1 MVQIPSEHI
10 KSKEVL
16 SWEGLHLFHFR
27 TSSCS
32 QKLRIYLNLK
42 KISWT
47 PHSINLATGKNYSEF
62 FLGINPKG
70 LVPVLVD
77 DGRVEIESNDILMY
91 LENKFPEI
99 SLVPDSDTTEI
110 STLLKEEDDLHEDIR
125 NIAYRYMFGGLGKK
139 DPNELDAFEKY
150 KSSNSELDYLKL
162 KEVKF
167 YKSFSENGIT
177 DEAVRNSLN
186 NFCKCYDKYEL
197 LLNKQKYLM
206 GNDLSMLDL
215 AWFIYTYRLYV
226 SGFPFKERYPKISAW
241 FLDLYSRKEFFKE
254 VNDPLPLKLIRLYAK
269 TSTSLSGKSIKAL
282 LSK

>member
-1 MVQIPSEHI
+1 MVQIPSDQI
-10 KSKEVL
+10 KTREILNWK
-16 SWEGLHLFHFR
+16 GLHLFHFR

-91 LENKFPEI
+91 LEDKFPENPLI
-99 SLVPDSDTTEI
+99 PDSDTTEI
-110 STLLKEEDDLHEDIR
+110 GTLLKEEDDLHEDIR

-139 DPNELDAFEKY
+139 DPNKLDAFAKY

-162 KEVKF
+162 IEVKF

>member
-1 MVQIPSEHI
+1 MCIRDS
-10 KSKEVL
+10 
-16 SWEGLHLFHFR
+16 
-27 TSSCS
+27 
-32 QKLRIYLNLK
+32 
-42 KISWT
+42 
-47 PHSINLATGKNYSEF
+47 
-62 FLGINPKG
+62 INPKG

-91 LENKFPEI
+91 LEDKFPENP
-99 SLVPDSDTTEI
+99 LVPDSDTTEI
-110 STLLKEEDDLHEDIR
+110 GTLLKEEDDLHEDIR

-167 YKSFSENGIT
+167 YKSFRENGIT
-177 DEAVRNSLN
+177 DEAVKNSLN
-186 NFCKCYDKYEL
+186 NFCKCYDKYES

-206 GNDLSMLDL
+206 GNLLSMLDL

-226 SGFPFKERYPKISAW
+226 SGFPFKDRYPKISEW

>member
-1 MVQIPSEHI
+1 
-10 KSKEVL
+10 
-16 SWEGLHLFHFR
+16 
-27 TSSCS
+27 
-32 QKLRIYLNLK
+32 
-42 KISWT
+42 
-47 PHSINLATGKNYSEF
+47 
-62 FLGINPKG
+62 
-70 LVPVLVD
+70 
-77 DGRVEIESNDILMY
+77 
-91 LENKFPEI
+91 
-99 SLVPDSDTTEI
+99 
-110 STLLKEEDDLHEDIR
+110 
-125 NIAYRYMFGGLGKK
+125 MFGGLGKK
-139 DPNELDAFEKY
+139 DPNKLDAFEKY

-186 NFCKCYDKYEL
+186 NFSKCYDKYES
-197 LLNKQKYLM
+197 LLNKQKYLL
-206 GNDLSMLDL
+206 GSDLSMLDL

-226 SGFPFKERYPKISAW
+226 SGFPFKDRYPKISAW

>member
-1 MVQIPSEHI
+1 MVQIPSDQI
-10 KSKEVL
+10 KSREILNWK
-16 SWEGLHLFHFR
+16 GLHLFHFR

-91 LENKFPEI
+91 LEDKFPENP
-99 SLVPDSDTTEI
+99 LVPDSDTTEI
-110 STLLKEEDDLHEDIR
+110 GTLLKEEDDLHEDIR

-139 DPNELDAFEKY
+139 DPNKLDAFAKY

-186 NFCKCYDKYEL
+186 NFCKCYDKYES
-197 LLNKQKYLM
+197 LLNKQKYLQKYECL
-206 GNDLSMLDL
+206 N
-215 AWFIYTYRLYV
+215 
-226 SGFPFKERYPKISAW
+226 
-241 FLDLYSRKEFFKE
+241 
-254 VNDPLPLKLIRLYAK
+254 
-269 TSTSLSGKSIKAL
+269 
-282 LSK
+282 